1 MNLSITPVE
10 SSNIEG
16 YAVVVNT
23 DNKDLTLYIKFKSG
37 AFYLYR
43 NVPESVLV
51 EFVDAES
58 KGKYFAQH
66 IKGHFDFEK
75 VSTPDIVKNTHAVN

>member
-16 YAVVVNT
+16 YAVVVNA
-23 DNKDLTLYIKFKSG
+23 DSKDLTLYIKFKSG
-37 AFYLYR
+37 DLYLYR

-51 EFVDAES
+51 SFVDAES
-58 KGKYFAQH
+58 KGKYFAKN

-75 VSTPDIVKNTHAVN
+75 VSTPSVVKESHSVN